1 MAFDPFTL
9 TGIVGTALMVA
20 AYFATQQGRL
30 TAKDWRYPLANLVGA
45 ILMLVSLVSAWNLPV
60 AIIESFWAVI
70 SVYGQR
76 PTEAAPKCLA
86 YPGRA
91 ETGGALAKVPP
102 GRASSRVA
110 SVGR

>member
-70 SVYGQR
+70 SVYGLITSR
-76 PTEAAPKCLA
+76 SAPH
-86 YPGRA
+86 
-91 ETGGALAKVPP
+91 
-102 GRASSRVA
+102 
-110 SVGR
+110 